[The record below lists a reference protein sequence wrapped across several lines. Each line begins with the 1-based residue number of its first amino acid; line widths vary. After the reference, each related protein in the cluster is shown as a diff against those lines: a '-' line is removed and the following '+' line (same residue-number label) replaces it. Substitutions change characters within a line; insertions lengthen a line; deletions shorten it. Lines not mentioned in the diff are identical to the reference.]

1 MFQNH
6 STASFEALSPS
17 TTTGDLI
24 YHDGARDARLPSGAA
39 GQVLQMGASVP
50 AWGALSSVPITVA
63 TKAGAYTLTSSDSVI
78 LADAVGGG
86 FTLTLPTAVGLSGH
100 VFHVK
105 KIDVSA
111 NVVVIDGNGAET
123 IDGAATVSISIQF
136 QSYTMV
142 SNGAAWQLI

>member
-6 STASFEALSPS
+6 STPSFEALSPS
-17 TTTGDLI
+17 YVAGDLI
-24 YHDGARDARLPSGAA
+24 YHDGTKDVRLPAGAA
-39 GQVLQMGASVP
+39 GQVLEMGASVP
-50 AWGALSSVPITVA
+50 GWAALAAVPVTVA
-63 TKAGAYTLTSSDSVI
+63 TKSAAYTLTASDSVI

-100 VFHVK
+100 VFHIK
-105 KIDVSA
+105 KIDASA
-111 NVVVIDGNGAET
+111 NAVVIDGNGAET